1 MAQRLSD
8 QAAGFVKKLRVML
21 EWTLDLCFAR
31 DTVQLL
37 TVQTVRSGRL
47 EDLVDS
53 AHDGHSA
60 DAVEADLHLKLR

>member
-1 MAQRLSD
+1 
-8 QAAGFVKKLRVML
+8 ML

-37 TVQTVRSGRL
+37 MVQTVRSGRREEL
-47 EDLVDS
+47 IDS

-60 DAVEADLHLKLR
+60 DAVEADPHLKLR